1 MASEVEITPSLTAFR
16 GLNRVILLLIL
27 IARSKLIPDFALTLH
42 GLHLVLTWA
51 YSGAMPAHAL
61 WWGIQACSAALMVG
75 LGMWACQWR
84 ELRPI
89 NFGGGGS
96 GRKEKRAMRGEEA
109 GNEGERE
116 GNAKVPGDEGRG
128 WWGRGRGRGRGRD
141 PGGGRDEY
149 EMVGLREGE

>member
-1 MASEVEITPSLTAFR
+1 
-16 GLNRVILLLIL
+16 
-27 IARSKLIPDFALTLH
+27 
-42 GLHLVLTWA
+42 
-51 YSGAMPAHAL
+51 
-61 WWGIQACSAALMVG
+61 
-75 LGMWACQWR
+75 MWACQWR

-96 GRKEKRAMRGEEA
+96 GRKGGRVVGGGGREA

-116 GNAKVPGDEGRG
+116 DNAKVPGDEEHG

-149 EMVGLREGE
+149 EMAGLREGE